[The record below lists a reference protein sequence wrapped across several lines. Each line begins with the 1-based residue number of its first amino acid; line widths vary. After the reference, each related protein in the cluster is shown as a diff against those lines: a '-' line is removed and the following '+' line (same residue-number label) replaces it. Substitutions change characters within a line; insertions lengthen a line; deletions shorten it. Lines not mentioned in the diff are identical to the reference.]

1 MKLKKFTAFALSAVF
16 ALGAFAACAGDSSS
30 AGPAPAAS
38 APDASVS
45 DASAPGTPVS
55 AAGDVR
61 EVTVGLIQ
69 LMEHPSLDE
78 IRAAIEARIEE
89 KAAENGL
96 SVKIDYQNGQGDPS
110 TINTI
115 CQQFVGDQVDAI
127 VAIATPAAQGAA
139 TAADGTDIPIIFSA
153 VTDPVAAGLVENL
166 DAPEGNITGT
176 SDAIPVDK
184 IFALAEE
191 LTPDVKS
198 FGLLYNPG
206 EDNSVSVIADVKAY
220 LDGKQI
226 PYVEAGV
233 SSTGDV
239 QTAAQSLLSQCDAVF
254 SPIDNTVASAMGVLA
269 DAAIKAKKPVYVA
282 ADSMVHDGG
291 LATVGVNYTN
301 LGTQTADML
310 LKVLSGTPVSEVP
323 VEVLRDNAVVV
334 NPETADAIGVDVS
347 KYTE

>member
-1 MKLKKFTAFALSAVF
+1 MKNMTLKKLAALALSAVF
-16 ALGAFAACAGDSSS
+16 ALSAMTACSGSSSS
-30 AGPAPAAS
+30 ASPAQ
-38 APDASVS
+38 D
-45 DASAPGTPVS
+45 DLK
-55 AAGDVR
+55 

-78 IRAAIEARIEE
+78 IRTAIEARLEE

-96 SVKIDYQNGQGDPS
+96 SIHINYQNGQGDAS

-115 CQQFVGDQVDAI
+115 CQQFVGDGVDAI

-139 TAADGTDIPIIFSA
+139 TAAAGTDIPIIFSA
-153 VTDPVAAGLVENL
+153 VTDPVTAGLVENL

-220 LDGKQI
+220 LDGKGI
-226 PYVEAGV
+226 SYTEGSV
-233 SSTGDV
+233 SGTGDV
-239 QTAAQSLLSQCDAVF
+239 QIAAQSLLSQCDAIF

-269 DAAIKAKKPVYVA
+269 DEAIKAKKPVYVA

-310 LKVLSGTPVSEVP
+310 LKVLTGTPVSEVP
-323 VEVLRDNAVVV
+323 VEVLRDNAVMV
-334 NPETADAIGVDVS
+334 NAETAEAIGVDVS
-347 KYTE
+347 KYAE

>member
-1 MKLKKFTAFALSAVF
+1 MKNMTLKKLAALALSAVF
-16 ALGAFAACAGDSSS
+16 ALSAMTACSGSSSS
-30 AGPAPAAS
+30 ASPAQ
-38 APDASVS
+38 D
-45 DASAPGTPVS
+45 DLK
-55 AAGDVR
+55 

-78 IRAAIEARIEE
+78 IRTAIEARLEE

-96 SVKIDYQNGQGDPS
+96 SIHINYQNGQGDAS

-115 CQQFVGDQVDAI
+115 CQQFVGDGVDAI

-139 TAADGTDIPIIFSA
+139 TAAAGTDIPIIFSA

-220 LDGKQI
+220 LDGKGI
-226 PYVEAGV
+226 SYTEGSV
-233 SSTGDV
+233 SGTGDV
-239 QTAAQSLLSQCDAVF
+239 QIAAQSLLSQCDAIF

-269 DAAIKAKKPVYVA
+269 DEAIKAKKPVYVA

-310 LKVLSGTPVSEVP
+310 LKVLTGTPVSEVP
-323 VEVLRDNAVVV
+323 VEVLRDNAVMV
-334 NPETADAIGVDVS
+334 NAETAEAIGVDVS
-347 KYTE
+347 KYAE

>member
-1 MKLKKFTAFALSAVF
+1 MKNMTLKKLAALALSAVF
-16 ALGAFAACAGDSSS
+16 ALSAMTACSGSSSS
-30 AGPAPAAS
+30 ASPAQ
-38 APDASVS
+38 D
-45 DASAPGTPVS
+45 DLK
-55 AAGDVR
+55 

-78 IRAAIEARIEE
+78 IRTAIEARLEE

-96 SVKIDYQNGQGDPS
+96 SIHINYQNGQGDAS

-115 CQQFVGDQVDAI
+115 CQQFVGDGVDAI

-139 TAADGTDIPIIFSA
+139 TAAAGTDIPIIFSA
-153 VTDPVAAGLVENL
+153 VTDPVTAGLVENL

-220 LDGKQI
+220 LDGKGI
-226 PYVEAGV
+226 SYTEGSV
-233 SSTGDV
+233 SGTGDV
-239 QTAAQSLLSQCDAVF
+239 QIAAQSLLSQCDAIF

-269 DAAIKAKKPVYVA
+269 DEAIKAKKPVYVA

-310 LKVLSGTPVSEVP
+310 LKVLTGTPVSEVP

-334 NPETADAIGVDVS
+334 NAETAEAIGVDVS
-347 KYTE
+347 KYAE

>member
-1 MKLKKFTAFALSAVF
+1 MKNMKLKKLAALALSAVF
-16 ALGAFAACAGDSSS
+16 ALCALTACSGNSSS
-30 AGPAPAAS
+30 AVAPDTSTPAPAAGQ
-38 APDASVS
+38 D
-45 DASAPGTPVS
+45 GL
-55 AAGDVR
+55 R

-78 IRAAIEARIEE
+78 IRTAIEARLEE

-96 SVKIDYQNGQGDPS
+96 VIHINYQNGQGDAS

-115 CQQFVGDQVDAI
+115 CQQFVGDKVDAI

-139 TAADGTDIPIIFSA
+139 TAADGTGIPIIFSA
-153 VTDPVAAGLVENL
+153 VTDPVAAGLVGNME
-166 DAPEGNITGT
+166 APEGNITGT
-176 SDAIPVDK
+176 SDAVPVDK
-184 IFALAEE
+184 IFALAAE
-191 LTPDVKS
+191 LTPDVQS

-220 LDGKQI
+220 LDGKGI
-226 PYVEAGV
+226 SYIESGV
-233 SSTGDV
+233 SGTGDV

-254 SPIDNTVASAMGVLA
+254 SPTDNTVASAMGVLA
-269 DAAIKAKKPVYVA
+269 GEAIKAKKPVYVA

-301 LGTQTADML
+301 LGAQTADML
-310 LKVLSGTPVSEVP
+310 LKVLTGTPVSEVP

-334 NPETADAIGVDVS
+334 NSETAEAIGVDVG
-347 KYTE
+347 KYAE